1 MVSRIFVSPSSP
13 TSLTTKIKAFEMRI
27 TCLCTCAPDD
37 ELSPFSIWC
46 LLWSTGVD
54 CHAALFYAVARIA
67 SAKFAILVLTSFFVM
82 AVAVTLVGVFLFC
95 ALRMYASGCL

>member
-1 MVSRIFVSPSSP
+1 M
-13 TSLTTKIKAFEMRI
+13 T
-27 TCLCTCAPDD
+27 CTCMSPAS
-37 ELSPFSIWC
+37 LSRFSIWC

-54 CHAALFYAVARIA
+54 RYAVLFYAVARIA

-95 ALRMYASGCL
+95 ALRMYASGCP